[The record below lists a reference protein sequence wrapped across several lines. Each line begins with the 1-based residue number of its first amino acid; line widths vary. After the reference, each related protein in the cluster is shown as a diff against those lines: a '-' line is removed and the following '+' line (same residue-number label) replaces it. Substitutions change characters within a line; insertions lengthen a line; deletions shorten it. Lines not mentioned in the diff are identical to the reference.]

1 MRLEAGGA
9 SNDVLFIIVV
19 RALDPTATNAA
30 VDRRERRFALLIRE
44 RQLPSYRYR
53 LNMAMRLRGPTEEAF
68 AVADRLVKGDSLEM
82 AAQRL
87 NIPVETARVRLKG
100 LYRCCGSPTDDLE
113 SVIRDYDFGAYL
125 DEYDLADRMAPG

>member
-1 MRLEAGGA
+1 MRLEAGRA
-9 SNDVLFIIVV
+9 SDDYRFFIVV

-44 RQLPSYRYR
+44 RQLPSYSYR
-53 LNMAMRLRGPTEEAF
+53 LNMAMRLLGPTEEAF
-68 AVADRLVKGDSLEM
+68 DVADRLVKGDSLEM

-87 NIPVETARVRLKG
+87 NIPVETARVRLTG
-100 LYRCCGSPTDDLE
+100 LYRCCGSPTDNLE
-113 SVIRDYDFGAYL
+113 SVIRDYDFAAYL